1 MGFVGKLILS
11 AFNRSEVI
19 DIERDETKERGIFIP
34 FSQNGIY
41 YNKKGQVE
49 CYISVIDKK
58 ANLYGETHFIRVKTS
73 KKRQTEMYKCGF
85 KPVILGNL
93 QKPGTKKK
101 PRQKNIEDVL

>member
-1 MGFVGKLILS
+1 MKRALCLLWTACLIPH
-11 AFNRSEVI
+11 AWGQDFAAKFMEQC
-19 DIERDETKERGIFIP
+19 T
-34 FSQNGIY
+34 
-41 YNKKGQVE
+41 KKGQVE

-58 ANLYGETHFIRVKTS
+58 ANLYGETHFIQVKTS